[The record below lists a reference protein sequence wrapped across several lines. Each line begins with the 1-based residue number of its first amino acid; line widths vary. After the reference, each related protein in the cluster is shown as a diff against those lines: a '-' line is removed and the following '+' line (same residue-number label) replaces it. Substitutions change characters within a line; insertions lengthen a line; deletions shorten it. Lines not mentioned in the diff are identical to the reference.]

1 MPKAGFFSLPRRVRK
16 EDWKK
21 TFQTLV
27 SLPIQ
32 SSQYAKMSFM
42 VIQDTLTSLLSYS
55 NYSSPSFH
63 SYHYTLQFSCSKHSE
78 FIKIIN
84 LIMSSFS
91 SLNSS
96 QGFPS
101 IIQFK
106 SFFCLTRPYMAWLLP
121 ISQTYLLLL
130 YTHLLPLQPHCPF
143 FYFSN
148 TMLLLSLSVCT
159 VMSIDWKHSFMSL
172 ALFVSKWLFLA
183 ATLVSLLLCP
193 CPITDHHIIILF

>member
-16 EDWKK
+16 EDVKK

-84 LIMSSFS
+84 VIMSSFS

-106 SFFCLTRPYMAWLLP
+106 FFFLSHKALHGMATPHLSDLP
-121 ISQTYLLLL
+121 SIAL
-130 YTHLLPLQPHCPF
+130 YSSPSTPTTLPF
-143 FYFSN
+143 F
-148 TMLLLSLSVCT
+148 
-159 VMSIDWKHSFMSL
+159 
-172 ALFVSKWLFLA
+172 LFLK
-183 ATLVSLLLCP
+183 
-193 CPITDHHIIILF
+193 HHASS